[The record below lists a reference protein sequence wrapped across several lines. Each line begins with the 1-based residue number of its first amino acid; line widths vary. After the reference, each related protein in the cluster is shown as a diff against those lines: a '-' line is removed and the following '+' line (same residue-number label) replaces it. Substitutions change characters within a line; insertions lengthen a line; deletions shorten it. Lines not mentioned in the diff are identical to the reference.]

1 MGATIQTGIRLSQSL
16 YERLKRNAKREKRSL
31 NSYITSILESATEPV
46 FPLLDPADFEPDEDI
61 RRLGQVLGDIP
72 PEKIESDPRL
82 KSILAL

>member
-46 FPLLDPADFEPDEDI
+46 FPNLDPAAFEPDEDI
-61 RRLGQVLGDIP
+61 RRLGQTLGDIP
-72 PEKIESDPRL
+72 QEKIEHDPRL
-82 KSILAL
+82 KSILAQ